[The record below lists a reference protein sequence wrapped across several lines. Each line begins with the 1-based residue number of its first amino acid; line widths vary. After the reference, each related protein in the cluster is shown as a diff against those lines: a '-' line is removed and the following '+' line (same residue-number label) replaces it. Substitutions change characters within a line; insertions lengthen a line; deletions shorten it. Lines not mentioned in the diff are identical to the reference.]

1 MKKYAVIGNPVKHS
15 LSPQLHKLIYKSISY
30 EADYEKILVESNQ
43 LNNFYKNNSLDG
55 FNITIPHKIDI
66 IPLLKDI
73 DDVARSI
80 QSVNCIFETIGFNTD
95 WLGIKKS
102 LNKNNISL
110 KDKNCL
116 ILGSGG
122 VCRTIIYTLYKEGA
136 KTISIKNRK
145 KNLKISLMKWV
156 NKLIPNNHAPKQ
168 NDVIINCTSVGMWPS
183 IDEIPFGLNNFS
195 KDQII
200 IDTIYN
206 PLETALI
213 KKAKKSGAKTI
224 NGLEMF
230 IFQAIESINIWIGED
245 ITHKLNLNH
254 IKKELELIL
263 CLQN

>member
-15 LSPQLHKLIYKSISY
+15 LSPELHKLIYKSIGY
-30 EADYEKILVESNQ
+30 EADYEKILVKSNQ
-43 LNNFYKNNSLDG
+43 LNNFYNNNSLDG

-66 IPLLKDI
+66 IPLLENI
-73 DDVARSI
+73 DNVAKRI
-80 QSVNCIFETIGFNTD
+80 KSVNCIFQTTGFNTD

-122 VCRTIIYTLYKEGA
+122 VCRTIIYTLYKVGA

-145 KNLKISLMKWV
+145 NSKNASLMKWV
-156 NKLIPNNHAPKQ
+156 NKLIPNNHLPIQ
-168 NDVIINCTSVGMWPS
+168 TDVIINCTSVGMWPL
-183 IDEIPFGLNNFS
+183 IDEVPFGLNNFS
-195 KDQII
+195 KDQIV

-206 PLETALI
+206 PIETALI
-213 KKAKKSGAKTI
+213 KKAKSLGAKTI
-224 NGLEMF
+224 NGLDMF

-245 ITHKLNLNH
+245 ITDKLNLNH
-254 IKKELELIL
+254 IKKELESIL